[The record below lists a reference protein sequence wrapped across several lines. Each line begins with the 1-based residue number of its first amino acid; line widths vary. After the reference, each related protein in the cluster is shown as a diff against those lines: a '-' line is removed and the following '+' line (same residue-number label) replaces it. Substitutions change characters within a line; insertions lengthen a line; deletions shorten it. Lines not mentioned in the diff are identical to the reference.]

1 MEYLKNL
8 FWDTKEGLIIADD
21 DKNILFINYSAKN
34 LVGDIKNLCDIEH
47 QFGFDLCILKEED
60 IIKYNPLSA
69 ALTVH
74 ENFKTEAS
82 FQISQNQ
89 YKRLILKSFT
99 YKGIKAILLSDMSYE
114 IENKELKEQNI
125 EYRENINNLEEVNKE
140 NSILK
145 EKAEAQAIRT
155 GLINRIAG
163 SIRDTLDID
172 DIIKTA
178 INEISRALIIKR
190 GYLLVLTVTNIQS
203 GMSGIINTKSNLSK
217 MKQIYPAILLLKKCF

>member
-1 MEYLKNL
+1 M
-8 FWDTKEGLIIADD
+8 
-21 DKNILFINYSAKN
+21 AKN
-34 LVGDIKNLCDIEH
+34 LTGDIKNLCEIEH

-60 IIKYNPLSA
+60 IIKYNPLCA
-69 ALTVH
+69 ALTSK

-89 YKRLILKSFT
+89 YKSLVLKSFT
-99 YKGIKAILLSDMSYE
+99 FGGNKAILLSDLSYE
-114 IENKELKEQNI
+114 IENKELKEQNS
-125 EYRENINNLEEVNKE
+125 EYRETINNLEEANKE
-140 NSILK
+140 HSILK

-178 INEISRALIIKR
+178 INEISKALVIKKGVFVNIDNNKYTVGHVWDNNR
-190 GYLLVLTVTNIQS
+190 GTEFIE
-203 GMSGIINTKSNLSK
+203 SK
-217 MKQIYPAILLLKKCF
+217 TDLDNDPQ